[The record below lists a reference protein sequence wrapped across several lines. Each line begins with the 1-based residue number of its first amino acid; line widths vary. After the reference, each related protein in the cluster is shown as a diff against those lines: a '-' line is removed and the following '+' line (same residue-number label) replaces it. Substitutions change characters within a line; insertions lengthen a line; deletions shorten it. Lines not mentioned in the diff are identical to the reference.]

1 MFIKTQEYLAWKAM
15 RWKCRKQGLE
25 VAPEM
30 NTFAGFMAVMGKPP
44 LHSVRLVRND
54 TAVGL
59 IPGNVAWFRPRPCNE
74 AYYGAQRSWEQM
86 RHVCQLAG
94 YPVAPSLDTF
104 AKFLSLFGPR
114 PSADHRLTRKNP
126 KLGLTEENVM
136 WARVGEAPLQKAK
149 YGLSDDEHARITA
162 IAKACKIQP
171 VQLLKMLL
179 LGLTSKEILFEQ
191 EQRLLDAAQQPT
203 NQE

>member
-1 MFIKTQEYLAWKAM
+1 MFLKNQEYLAWKAM
-15 RWKCRKQGLE
+15 RRKCRLQGLDI
-25 VAPEM
+25 APEM

-44 LHSVRLVRND
+44 LHSVRLVRKD
-54 TAVGL
+54 TSVGL
-59 IPGNVAWFRPRPCNE
+59 IPENVSWFRPRPCNE
-74 AYYGAQRSWEQM
+74 AYQGAQRSWEQM
-86 RHVCQLAG
+86 RRVCRSAG
-94 YPVAPSLDTF
+94 YPVSPALDSF
-104 AKFLSLFGPR
+104 ARFLSVFGPR
-114 PSADHRLTRKNP
+114 PSAEHRLTRKNP
-126 KLGLTEENVM
+126 TAGLTEENVM

-149 YGLSDDEHARITA
+149 YGLTDDEHGRITA

-179 LGLTSKEILFEQ
+179 LGLTTKEILFEQ